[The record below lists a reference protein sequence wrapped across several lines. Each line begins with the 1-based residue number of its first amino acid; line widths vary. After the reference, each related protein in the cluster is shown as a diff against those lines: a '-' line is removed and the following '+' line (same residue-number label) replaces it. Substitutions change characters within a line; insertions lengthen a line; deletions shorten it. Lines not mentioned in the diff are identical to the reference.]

1 MPRALISVHDKTGID
16 AFARELVALG
26 FEIVASGGTAAHLA
40 DVGIAV
46 TDVAEITGIPP
57 ILDHRVVTLHPKV
70 HGAILAD
77 PDDPGHRDDMAAHG
91 IGTIDLVV
99 VGLYPFAARPGT
111 EMIDIGGP
119 ALVRAAAKN
128 HVRVGV
134 IVDPA
139 DHGMVLEALRGGT
152 WDVEL
157 RRHLAHKAFRITSA
171 YDAAVSSWL
180 GRSDPTDGVDTALP
194 QLLTLVAERD
204 EVLRYGENPD
214 QSGARY
220 RLPGAHGW
228 WESALQLNGKEM
240 SYLNVLDAEAAW
252 QLVNRFD
259 RPAATVVKHANPC
272 GVAVASNAAEAYRR
286 AHGAD
291 PTSAFGGVVAINR
304 EVDAETAAAIA
315 EVFTEVVIAPSYTA
329 EALDVLCAKPA
340 LRVLEASP
348 PMNEM
353 VIDVRSIDGG
363 LLVQTEPAS
372 TAPDPASSRVVGDV
386 VPTEAQWNDLRIAD
400 VVAAATWSNAVV
412 LVYDGATVG
421 IGGGQP
427 NRVDAARLAIGRAGD
442 RGRGAVAASDGFF
455 PFRDGLDVLG
465 AAGVAAVIQP
475 GGSVRDAESI
485 EAANEH
491 RMAMVFGGVRRFRH

>member
-16 AFARELVALG
+16 DFARELVALG
-26 FEIVASGGTAAHLA
+26 FEIVASGGTAATLA
-40 DVGIAV
+40 AAGIAV
-46 TDVAEITGIPP
+46 TDVAEITGVPP

-77 PDDPGHRDDMAAHG
+77 PDDPGHRNDMAGHG

-99 VGLYPFAARPGT
+99 VGLYPFASRPST
-111 EMIDIGGP
+111 AMIDIGGP

-134 IVDPA
+134 VVDPA
-139 DHGMVLEALRGGT
+139 DREMVLEALRGGT

-171 YDAAVSSWL
+171 HDAAVSSWL
-180 GRSDPTDGVDTALP
+180 GQSEPADGVDTALP
-194 QLLTLVAERD
+194 QLMTLVAERD

-214 QSGARY
+214 RSAARY

-228 WESALQLNGKEM
+228 WESALQLNGREM
-240 SYLNVLDAEAAW
+240 SYLNVLDTEAAW
-252 QLVNRFD
+252 QLVHRFD
-259 RPAATVVKHANPC
+259 GPAATVVKHANPC
-272 GVAVASNAAEAYRR
+272 GVAVASSASDAYRR

-291 PTSAFGGVVAINR
+291 PVSAFGGVVAINR
-304 EVDAETAAAIA
+304 EVDAATATAIA

-329 EALDVLCAKPA
+329 DALDVLCSKPA

-348 PMNEM
+348 PRNEM

-363 LLVQTEPAS
+363 LLVQTDV
-372 TAPDPASSRVVGDV
+372 TAQPDPVSPRVAGDV
-386 VPTEAQWNDLRIAD
+386 SPTEAQWSDLRIAD

-412 LVYDGATVG
+412 LVKDGATVG

-427 NRVDAARLAIGRAGD
+427 NRVDAARIAIGRAGD
-442 RGRGAVAASDGFF
+442 ACRGAVAASDGFF
-455 PFRDGLDVLG
+455 PFRDGVDVLG
-465 AAGVAAVIQP
+465 AAGISAVIQP
-475 GGSVRDAESI
+475 GGSVRDSESV

-491 RMAMVFGGVRRFRH
+491 RMAMVFSGVRRFRH